1 MNDTLWRD
9 TVFHIVCVAGQS
21 NAAGFDESPVNF
33 RPEDAPARI
42 FQLGYWGEDNLKSR
56 PLLPCA
62 QNFQDMRPFGH
73 PDSTVPGA
81 KGIHLPLARLLL
93 PLIPPGD
100 ALLILPCAYGGTGF
114 TVNEIGP
121 YDDQALRPAPGAWR
135 WGVSSNYYRALRDR
149 IAWVLD
155 QNPENRFFRMI
166 WCQGEHDK
174 DAPDA
179 QIAAFDDMTA
189 DFFSFFSARY
199 PGRVLLGDWNR
210 SVWFN
215 YETTAYWYQFPGCRD
230 IWAHYRAW
238 SPDTYVPIPRDTDT
252 NAVGGTGL
260 TARVREAHFGNGAF
274 ETVIAPAVAV
284 CIMKSIPADSKI

>member
-1 MNDTLWRD
+1 MNDMLWRD

-42 FQLGYWGEDNLKSR
+42 FQLGYWGEDNLKPR

-155 QNPENRFFRMI
+155 EAGTLAERMNA
-166 WCQGEHDK
+166 GH
-174 DAPDA
+174 A
-179 QIAAFDDMTA
+179 QILPVAREEAGELRRLLEMHAQATGSGKAAAILRDFDAWLPRFRTIV
-189 DFFSFFSARY
+189 SAEY
-199 PGRVLLGDWNR
+199 LTYLKSR
-210 SVWFN
+210 SV
-215 YETTAYWYQFPGCRD
+215 
-230 IWAHYRAW
+230 
-238 SPDTYVPIPRDTDT
+238 S
-252 NAVGGTGL
+252 
-260 TARVREAHFGNGAF
+260 
-274 ETVIAPAVAV
+274 
-284 CIMKSIPADSKI
+284 